1 MSWLDIGGVGRGGD
15 VVMRGDTYWE
25 SCRLK
30 ERRHCGAWIGGRGG
44 IVTT

>member
-15 VVMRGDTYWE
+15 VVMWGDTYWE

-30 ERRHCGAWIGGRGG
+30 ERRHCGGWVRGRGG

>member
-1 MSWLDIGGVGRGGD
+1 MSWLDIGGVGRGGN

-30 ERRHCGAWIGGRGG
+30 ERRHCGGRVRGRGG
-44 IVTT
+44 IVTA